1 LSNEFGVSTI
11 TMRLITGILLGL
23 VAYASSLEVSAAG
36 MRASTSVVRR
46 EVIAVVETQLAHF
59 RKGEI
64 AEAYAIASAPLR
76 AQRPQ
81 SAFAAMVEANYPEI
95 WSSTR
100 AEFGVV
106 RDDGTRASVV
116 VQVYSKQGDAG
127 YEYTMVKE
135 AGRWRVHGVLRYASK
150 KDKA

>member
-1 LSNEFGVSTI
+1 MNSGVSVKM
-11 TMRLITGILLGL
+11 MRLIGGILLSLLACG
-23 VAYASSLEVSAAG
+23 SPLEVGAAE
-36 MRASTSVVRR
+36 MRASTSAVRR
-46 EVIAVVETQLAHF
+46 EVIAIVETQLAHF

-64 AEAYAIASAPLR
+64 AAAYAIASAPLR

-81 SAFAAMVEANYPEI
+81 PAFAAMVETIYPEI
-95 WSSTR
+95 WASTR

-116 VQVYSKQGDAG
+116 VQVYSKKGDAG
-127 YEYTMVKE
+127 YDYTLVKE
-135 AGRWRVHGVLRYASK
+135 DGRWRVQGVLRHAPK

>member
-1 LSNEFGVSTI
+1 M
-11 TMRLITGILLGL
+11 MRLITGFLLGL
-23 VAYASSLEVSAAG
+23 LACASPLELGAAE
-36 MRASTSVVRR
+36 MRASTSAVRR
-46 EVIAVVETQLAHF
+46 EVIGVVEAQLAHF
-59 RKGEI
+59 RKGKI
-64 AEAYAIASAPLR
+64 ADAYAIASAALR

-81 SAFAAMVEANYPEI
+81 PAFAAMVEANYPEI
-95 WSSTR
+95 WASTR

-127 YEYTMVKE
+127 YDYTLVKE
-135 AGRWRVHGVLRYASK
+135 GGSWRVQGVLRYASR

>member
-1 LSNEFGVSTI
+1 MNSGVSTI
-11 TMRLITGILLGL
+11 LMRLIQRLLLGL
-23 VAYASSLEVSAAG
+23 LAIAGPLELSAAE
-36 MRASTSVVRR
+36 MRASTSTVRR
-46 EVIAVVETQLAHF
+46 EVIAVVAEQLTHF

-64 AEAYAIASAPLR
+64 ADAYTIASSALR

-81 SAFAAMVEANYPEI
+81 PVFAAMVETNYPEI
-95 WSSTR
+95 WANVR

-116 VQVYSKQGDAG
+116 VQVYSENGNAG
-127 YEYTMVKE
+127 YEYTLVRE
-135 AGRWRVHGVLRYASK
+135 AGRWRVQGVLRSASR